1 MSNQESSALSDTT
14 QEHWMWSWL
23 SWRPTSFQLLEM
35 AEKKMLEGMVFIIVY
50 YMFIFIEQQ

>member
-35 AEKKMLEGMVFIIVY
+35 AEKKMLEGMFFIIVY
-50 YMFIFIEQQ
+50 YMSIFY

>member
-1 MSNQESSALSDTT
+1 MSSQESSALSDNTQ

-35 AEKKMLEGMVFIIVY
+35 AEKKMLEG
-50 YMFIFIEQQ
+50 